1 MWGIY
6 QAISANI
13 LHEDKPY
20 FLVRI
25 LHIFLYSF
33 SLNVPL
39 SKRLFTSA
47 SDVRYSIILHG
58 AYLSCLSCCNIA
70 GSAAVL
76 AILVSIAFKLLSAIV
91 ALEVVVCLSV
101 HGVLMGVPPEHSA
114 GVRAKLFLSAF
125 RNIRYNLA
133 ALLTK
138 LGIGAFCIPM
148 YVRTHGA
155 GRQTELGCD
164 TCGTA
169 SLKPHIIDCNFLL

>member
-20 FLVRI
+20 FLVSI

-33 SLNVPL
+33 SVNVPL

-58 AYLSCLSCCNIA
+58 AYLSCMSCYNIA
-70 GSAAVL
+70 GTAAVL
-76 AILVSIAFKLLSAIV
+76 AVSVTIALKLLSAIIT
-91 ALEVVVCLSV
+91 LEVIVCFSV
-101 HGVLMGVPPEHSA
+101 YCVLMGVPPEHSA
-114 GVRAKLFLSAF
+114 RVRAKLFLSAF

-133 ALLTK
+133 ALLAK

-148 YVRTHGA
+148 YV
-155 GRQTELGCD
+155 
-164 TCGTA
+164 
-169 SLKPHIIDCNFLL
+169 